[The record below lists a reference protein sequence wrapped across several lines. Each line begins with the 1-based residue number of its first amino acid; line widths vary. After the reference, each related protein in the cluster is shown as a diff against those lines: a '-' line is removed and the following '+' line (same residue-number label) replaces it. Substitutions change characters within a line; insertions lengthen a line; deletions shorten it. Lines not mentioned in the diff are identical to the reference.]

1 MSILDQFSLKG
12 RVVVLTGGGG
22 LYGRQLATGLAE
34 AGARLVI
41 ASRNVARLQEIA
53 RAQVERGFSVT
64 CESLDQGDER
74 SVLALRD
81 TVLEQF
87 GRVDGLVN
95 NSVLRP
101 MKSLDA
107 PVAAWEESLRVNAT
121 GVFLMCR
128 AFGQTMLERKAGS
141 IVNIGSMMGMVGP
154 SLEFYEGTEMG
165 TPAPDYFF
173 HKGGMINL
181 TRYFAAVFGAGGV
194 RVNCV
199 SPGGCFNQQP
209 QPFLGRYHRRTML
222 GRMAGETDLGG
233 AVVFL
238 LSDASRYVTG
248 VNLPVDGGYTA
259 K

>member
-1 MSILDQFSLKG
+1 MSILEQFSLKDK
-12 RVVVLTGGGG
+12 VVVLTGGGG
-22 LYGRQLATGLAE
+22 LYGRQLTAALAE
-34 AGARLVI
+34 AGAQLVI
-41 ASRNVARLQEIA
+41 ASRNRARLREIA
-53 RAQVERGFSVT
+53 REQVKRGYSVT
-64 CESLDQGDER
+64 CEALDQGEER
-74 SVLALRD
+74 SVLALRRK
-81 TVLEQF
+81 VLKRF

-95 NSVLRP
+95 NAVARP

-107 PVAAWEESLRVNAT
+107 PVSAWEESLRVNAT
-121 GVFLMCR
+121 GVFLMTR
-128 AFGQTMLERKAGS
+128 AFGQAMLEGRGGS

-154 SLEFYEGTEMG
+154 SPEFYEGTGMG

-181 TRYFAAVFGAGGV
+181 TRYFASVFGSGGV

-199 SPGGCFNQQP
+199 SPGGYFTSQP
-209 QPFLGRYHRRTML
+209 EPFVQRYNRRTML
-222 GRMAGETDLGG
+222 GRMAGDTDLGG

-238 LSDASRYVTG
+238 LSDAARYVTG